1 MIYNTE
7 KRKEI
12 TALIS
17 SNNDRAFTIEE
28 ICNTVAPGGKGKST
42 VYRIVASLAEE
53 GIVRK
58 ISDADTR
65 CVTYQYLGGKNCCE
79 HLHLKCKSCGKLIHL
94 DKETSHALESEILTS
109 GHFEIDVGATL
120 PGRCEACIRGGVEI

>member
-17 SNNDRAFTIEE
+17 KNADRAFSIEE
-28 ICNTVAPGGKGKST
+28 ICEIITPDGKGKSS
-42 VYRIVASLAEE
+42 VYRIVASLEKE
-53 GIVRK
+53 GVIRR
-58 ISDADTR
+58 ISDAVSR
-65 CVTYQYLGGKNCCE
+65 RVSYQYLGCKSCCE
-79 HLHLKCKSCGKLIHL
+79 HLHLKCKDCGRLIHL
-94 DKETSHALESEILTS
+94 DEKTSHALENQIMSA

-120 PGRCEACIRGGVEI
+120 FGRCESCVLGGGKA